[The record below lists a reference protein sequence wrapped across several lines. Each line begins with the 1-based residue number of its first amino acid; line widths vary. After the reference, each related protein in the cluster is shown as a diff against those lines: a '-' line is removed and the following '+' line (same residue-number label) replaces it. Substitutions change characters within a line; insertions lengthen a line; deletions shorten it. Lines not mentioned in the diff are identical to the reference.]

1 MNTKESSRHEFM
13 ALIKIFKNQTMSNY
27 FSSNEKKRRRRSLR
41 LKEKEVIVEEEA

>member
-1 MNTKESSRHEFM
+1 M

-27 FSSNEKKRRRRSLR
+27 FSSNEEKRRRSLR